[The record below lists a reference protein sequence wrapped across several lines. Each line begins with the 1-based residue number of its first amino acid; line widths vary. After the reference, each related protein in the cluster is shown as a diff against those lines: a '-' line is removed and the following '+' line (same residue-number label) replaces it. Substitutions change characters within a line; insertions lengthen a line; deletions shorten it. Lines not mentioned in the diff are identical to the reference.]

1 MFLGRAQLGSYQA
14 LVDDALARLQ
24 RLDAI
29 RRLWQHD
36 HTLWRQEPTEIVD
49 RLGWLS
55 VAQGMRKELAGLR
68 RFAQEIRREGLRHAV
83 LLGMGGSSLGPEV
96 LRQAFGSTQGSPA
109 LTVLDSTVPAA
120 VRAVT
125 QAIDSARTLFLVSSK
140 SGTTVEPLSF
150 YNHFRRL
157 TEDAVGPGEAGGH
170 FVAITDAGTPLE
182 RLAQEQGFRRV
193 FLNPSD
199 IGGRYSVLSLF
210 GLLPAALIGV
220 DMEVLLARAEAMRG
234 ACGPQTQAQDNPGA
248 WLGAAMAALALQ
260 GRNKLTLVASPAI
273 ASFGLWAEQLIAE
286 STGKEGKGIV
296 PVAGE
301 PLASPTAYGDDRLF
315 VRLRLGGDDNA
326 AVDLVMDSLAA
337 AGQPVVTIGLRDRYD
352 LGAEFFRWEFAT
364 ALAGHL
370 LGVHPFDQPD
380 VQEAKD
386 AAGQLLAR
394 RRNFGS
400 LPGVKIAN
408 DLKGLLGEA
417 RPGDYLAIMAYLH
430 QTPELD
436 EVLSELRLRVMT
448 KYRIATTLGYGPR
461 FLHSTG
467 QLHKGGPN
475 QGLFL
480 QITQSHA
487 QDVPIPGEE
496 YTFGVLADAQ
506 AMGDLHALQA
516 GGRRV
521 ARMRLAPGYTV
532 RLLRRLAEEVGE

>member
-1 MFLGRAQLGSYQA
+1 MFLGRAHLGSYQA

-24 RLDAI
+24 RQDAV
-29 RRLWQHD
+29 RRLWLHD
-36 HTLWRQEPTEIVD
+36 HTLWKQEPTEIVD
-49 RLGWLS
+49 RLGWLR
-55 VAQGMRKELAGLR
+55 VTEGMRREVAGLR
-68 RFAQEIRREGLRHAV
+68 DFARDVRREGFRHAV
-83 LLGMGGSSLGPEV
+83 VLGMGGSVLGAEA
-96 LRQAFGSTQGSPA
+96 LRQAFGNTQGSPA
-109 LTVLDSTVPAA
+109 IAILDSTVPAWVA
-120 VRAVT
+120 AVT
-125 QAIDSARTLFLVSSK
+125 QAVDPARTLFLVSSK
-140 SGTTVEPLSF
+140 SGTTVELLSF
-150 YNHFRRL
+150 YRHFRRL
-157 TEDAVGPGEAGGH
+157 TEDAVGPGKAGGH
-170 FVAITDAGTPLE
+170 FVAITDPSTPLE

-193 FLNPSD
+193 FLNPQD

-210 GLLPAALIGV
+210 GLLPAALMGA
-220 DMEVLLARAEAMRG
+220 DLEALLARADAMRG
-234 ACGPQTQAQDNPGA
+234 ACGPQTQATDNPGA
-248 WLGAAMAALALQ
+248 WLGAAMAALALR
-260 GRNKLTLVASPAI
+260 GRNKLTLVVSPAI

-301 PLASPTAYGDDRLF
+301 PLASPAAYGDDRFF
-315 VRLRLGGDDNA
+315 VRLRLEGDDNVSA
-326 AVDLVMDSLAA
+326 DRMMDSLTA
-337 AGQPVVTIGLRDRYD
+337 AGQPVAAIGLRDRYD

-380 VQEAKD
+380 VQGAKEATD
-386 AAGQLLAR
+386 RLLAR

-400 LPGVKIAN
+400 LPGVGSATN
-408 DLKGLLGEA
+408 LQELLGQA

-430 QTPELD
+430 QAPELD
-436 EVLSELRLRVMT
+436 QALSELRLRVMT

-461 FLHSTG
+461 LLHSTG

-487 QDVPIPGEE
+487 QDIPLSGEE
-496 YTFGVLADAQ
+496 YTFGTLADAQ
-506 AMGDLHALQA
+506 ALGDLHALQA

-521 ARMRLAPGYTV
+521 ARMHLAAGYAV

>member
-24 RLDAI
+24 RQDAI

-36 HTLWRQEPTEIVD
+36 HTLWKQEPTEIVD
-49 RLGWLS
+49 RLGWLR
-55 VAQGMRKELAGLR
+55 VTEGMRREVAGLR
-68 RFAQEIRREGLRHAV
+68 DFAQEVRREGLLHV
-83 LLGMGGSSLGPEV
+83 VVLGMGGSSLGAEA
-96 LRQAFGSTQGSPA
+96 LRQAFGSARGSPA
-109 LTVLDSTVPAA
+109 LTVLDSTSPAA
-120 VRAVT
+120 VRAAT
-125 QAIDSARTLFLVSSK
+125 QAIDASRTLFLVSSK
-140 SGTTVEPLSF
+140 SGTTIEPLSF
-150 YNHFRRL
+150 YRHFRCL

-170 FVAITDAGTPLE
+170 FVAITDPGTPLE

-193 FLNPSD
+193 FLNPQD

-220 DMEVLLARAEAMRG
+220 DLEALLARADAMRG
-234 ACGPQTQAQDNPGA
+234 ACGPQTQATDNPGA
-248 WLGAAMAALALQ
+248 WLGAAMAALALI
-260 GRNKLTLVASPAI
+260 GRNKLTLVVSPAI

-301 PLASPTAYGDDRLF
+301 PLSGPAAYGDDRFF
-315 VRLRLGGDDNA
+315 VRLRLEGDDNA
-326 AVDLVMDSLAA
+326 SADRMMDSLTA
-337 AGQPVVTIGLRDRYD
+337 AGQPVAAIGLRDRYD

-380 VQEAKD
+380 VQGAKEATD
-386 AAGQLLAR
+386 RLLAR

-400 LPGVKIAN
+400 LPGVGSATN
-408 DLKGLLGEA
+408 LQELLGQA

-430 QTPELD
+430 QAPELD
-436 EVLSELRLRVMT
+436 QALSELRLRVMT
-448 KYRIATTLGYGPR
+448 QYRIATTLEYGPR

-480 QITQSHA
+480 QVTQSHA
-487 QDVPIPGEE
+487 QDIPLPGEE
-496 YTFGVLADAQ
+496 YTFGVLTDAQ
-506 AMGDLHALQA
+506 ALGDLHALQA

-521 ARMRLAPGYTV
+521 ARMRLAPGYVV